1 MNKKIVKII
10 LIISGILLLSG
21 FGIYGYKY
29 IKNRNSKKNTNEN
42 ENELKEV
49 SNLTTAFSGQSAG
62 SYKITGYYNK
72 VDVTSTLGINCK
84 YASSSSCKKYN
95 FYGTIY
101 VNNSVKLKSSWIFY
115 SKEGYSSNY
124 GIASMSEYMNYV
136 SSYSGY
142 ILISIGTY
150 VDSSYYGNTYVTNYP
165 YTKIFNANTGDLI
178 FEVPTNSNETIS
190 GVSGYNAYSFS
201 KNMILGTFTSGYI
214 YYLKSNY
221 NLSDGNNVEVHKV
234 TFDPSSYSYTDDIV
248 KYTKGT
254 IS

>member
-1 MNKKIVKII
+1 MNKIIVKII
-10 LIISGILLLSG
+10 LIISGILLLFG

-29 IKNRNSKKNTNEN
+29 IKNRNSGKNTNEN

-115 SKEGYSSNY
+115 SKEGYSANY
-124 GIASMSEYMNYV
+124 SITYMSDYINYV
-136 SSYSGY
+136 SSYSGF
-142 ILISIGTY
+142 ILISIGTF

-178 FEVPTNSNETIS
+178 FEVPTNSNEEIS
-190 GVSGYNAYSFS
+190 NVYGYSFLN
-201 KNMILGTFTSGYI
+201 NMNLDTFSSGYI
-214 YYLKSNY
+214 YYVKSNY
-221 NLSDGNNVEVHKV
+221 NLTGGANVEVHQV
-234 TFDPSSYSYTDDIV
+234 TFNSNNSYSDDIIS
-248 KYTKGT
+248 YTRGIIT
-254 IS
+254 TNS